1 MKGVEILGSLKAG
14 DGLIRRAGAER
25 VAGDA
30 AVELGHELLIVGSK
44 AAARAVELA
53 REKRR
58 KTVRAEDVKEALRR
72 LRSADHDH
80 LISALGLE
88 RKLAC
93 PECGKP
99 GAGPYVYTVRSKHG
113 GKVYSY
119 RYLFLKHS
127 KGRVC
132 SLGRPVDSFF
142 LDRS

>member
-1 MKGVEILGSLKAG
+1 MNKVEILGSLKVCDDLTRWAQ
-14 DGLIRRAGAER
+14 AER

-30 AVELGHELLIVGSK
+30 AVEFVPKLLIVWSE

-58 KTVRAEDVKEALRR
+58 KTVRAEDAKEAFRR
-72 LRSADHDH
+72 LRSANHDH

-93 PECGKP
+93 PEFGKP
-99 GAGPYVYTVRSKHG
+99 GTGPYVYTIRSKHG

-132 SLGRPVDSFF
+132 SLGRPG
-142 LDRS
+142 